1 MIFCPANDLQTLS
14 VLLPWCQR
22 ESPSTFRPTSPQFFW
37 FSIKVSAGIFRR
49 LSTESEKFFF
59 CVLLSAILFIFSHI
73 KNYTP
78 KQVNEQF
85 QPKWTAAL
93 SVHSRELSS
102 SPRICC
108 PFFREFFY
116 RRRGGCEAAVYA
128 YIIMWAACVH
138 SSHDFDFAWYRKH
151 VIFFIFSPR
160 RCVLSLFPTFFT
172 IVMNRM
178 KRLGQSLATTVRSRL
193 ARTKWLCLASR
204 ENVAISHPKKNLTI
218 RSLCSSRQS
227 RGQRRKLANH
237 THTHTSSPA

>member
-1 MIFCPANDLQTLS
+1 MSNFSLS
-14 VLLPWCQR
+14 ERLLFPCTA
-22 ESPSTFRPTSPQFFW
+22 ESFQ
-37 FSIKVSAGIFRR
+37 VR
-49 LSTESEKFFF
+49 LEF
-59 CVLLSAILFIFSHI
+59 
-73 KNYTP
+73 
-78 KQVNEQF
+78 
-85 QPKWTAAL
+85 AAL
-93 SVHSRELSS
+93 
-102 SPRICC
+102 
-108 PFFREFFY
+108 FFVSFFY

-138 SSHDFDFAWYRKH
+138 SSHGFDFAWYRKH

-178 KRLGQSLATTVRSRL
+178 NRLGQSLATTVRSRL

-204 ENVAISHPKKNLTI
+204 ENVAVSHPKKNLTI

-237 THTHTSSPA
+237 THTHQLASLVINLKVGKIR